1 MPLRPSVSFGCAATF
16 AALVAPAAA
25 AGPDDGQRAR
35 RTPDGRLNLQ
45 DIRDF
50 RGLTPFERPEAL
62 AGRDVFSAEEAARFT
77 AERLAALDMDQRGP
91 DGRIPPSGGR
101 FSADDRSILR
111 VRGPDG
117 RILLSGGCNDF
128 WWDHG
133 RQLTDDLRT
142 SLAVD
147 DPGSFERPRPVA
159 VPMRKNDLPV
169 LEHACCE
176 GNHGFL
182 LMNSRART
190 ARKAAAEGGR

>member
-16 AALVAPAAA
+16 AALVAPVAA

-35 RTPDGRLNLQ
+35 RTPGGRPNLQ
-45 DIRDF
+45 DVRDF
-50 RGLTPFERPEAL
+50 RGLTPLERPEAL

-77 AERLAALDMDQRGP
+77 AERLAALDKDQRGP
-91 DGRIPPSGGR
+91 DGRILPPGGR

-128 WWDHG
+128 WRNRG
-133 RQLTDDLRT
+133 RQLTDDSRT
-142 SLAVD
+142 SLVVD

-169 LEHACCE
+169 FEHACCE